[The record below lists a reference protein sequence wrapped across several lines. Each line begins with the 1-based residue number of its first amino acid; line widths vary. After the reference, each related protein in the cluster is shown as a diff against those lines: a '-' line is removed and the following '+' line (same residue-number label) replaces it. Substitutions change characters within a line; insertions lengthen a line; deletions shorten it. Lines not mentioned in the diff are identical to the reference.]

1 MIYNAAS
8 LAKTLAMAPVFA
20 TTVLVVPTVQTT
32 VPGVPAAVNVT
43 VLVAV
48 TAAEASAT
56 AAVPATTNLVVT
68 AASQSAMESVT
79 AMPQLC
85 ITRRLYIA
93 RLCMETILP
102 MATHVTA
109 RPIVLV
115 VVHVPSFAPK
125 VVPALGVFAAPSVF
139 PTARDTAPATI
150 LAVSSAA

>member
-1 MIYNAAS
+1 MIYNVAS
-8 LAKTLAMAPVFA
+8 PAKTLAMAPVFA

-32 VPGVPAAVNVT
+32 ALAAVNVT

-48 TAAEASAT
+48 TAAVVSAT
-56 AAVPATTNLVVT
+56 AAVPATANLVVT
-68 AASQSAMESVT
+68 AANHSAMESVT

-93 RLCMETILP
+93 RLCLETILP

-125 VVPALGVFAAPSVF
+125 GAPALGVFAAPSVF